1 MLPPTRKTHGPR
13 PDWESKMEAWKEVPL
28 IDCNTT
34 SKKVGIKAWHWCKHH
49 MAFTIQKLQDCKI
62 GSNNHRASKHCQGSF
77 QELLMEEDDN
87 ISCIKALLASIYA
100 KDDDHKWKFVLAW
113 LHMAITFLTA
123 DSYDWTHYHCNY
135 FYLLLTTVLH
145 SLPKSSS

>member
-1 MLPPTRKTHGPR
+1 MEGMKDTTTLRLNAASNKKNPWAKTKLQK
-13 PDWESKMEAWKEVPL
+13 DWEIKMEAWKEVPS

-100 KDDDHKWKFVLAW
+100 QDDDHK
-113 LHMAITFLTA
+113 
-123 DSYDWTHYHCNY
+123 
-135 FYLLLTTVLH
+135 
-145 SLPKSSS
+145 